1 MSGFLL
7 DTNVISELARAN
19 PDSRVVAFLS
29 EQEDVW
35 LSSILIHEV
44 EYGLRLLP
52 HGARRS
58 RLSETLSAIFEGYGD
73 RILPLDRAGAEWSA
87 EFRAQ
92 GRLAGHPIALGD
104 ALVAGVA
111 KAHGLTLATRNT
123 ADFAHL
129 AIETLNPWCTP

>member
-7 DTNVISELARAN
+7 DTNVLSELAKDA
-19 PDSRVVAFLS
+19 PDARVVAFLS

-58 RLSETLSAIFEGYGD
+58 RLSETLSAIFEGYDD

-92 GRLAGHPIALGD
+92 GRLAGRSIGLGD

-111 KAHGLTLATRNT
+111 KANGLTLATRST

-129 AIETLNPWCTP
+129 DLETLNPWRAP

>member
-7 DTNVISELARAN
+7 DTNVLSELARDA

-44 EYGLRLLP
+44 EFGLRLLP
-52 HGARRS
+52 PGARRS
-58 RLSETLSAIFEGYGD
+58 RLSEMLSAILEGYGD

-92 GRLAGHPIALGD
+92 ARRAGRPIDLGD

-123 ADFAHL
+123 ADFARL
-129 AIETLNPWCTP
+129 DLETTNPWRAP

>member
-7 DTNVISELARAN
+7 DTNVLSEVAKDA
-19 PDSRVVAFLS
+19 PDLRVVAFLT
-29 EQEDVW
+29 EQEDLW

-44 EYGLRLLP
+44 EFGLRLLP
-52 HGARRS
+52 HTPRRS
-58 RLSETLSAIFEGYGD
+58 RLSEMLSAIFEAYGD

-92 GRLAGHPIALGD
+92 ARLAGRPIDLGD

-111 KAHGLTLATRNT
+111 KANGLTLATRNT

-129 AIETLNPWCTP
+129 DLETLNPWRAS

>member
-7 DTNVISELARAN
+7 DTNVLSELARDA

-44 EYGLRLLP
+44 EFGLRLLP
-52 HGARRS
+52 LGARRS
-58 RLSETLSAIFEGYGD
+58 RLSEMLSAIFEGYDD
-73 RILPLDRAGAEWSA
+73 RVLPLDRAGAEWSA

-92 GRLAGHPIALGD
+92 ARRAGRPIDLGD

-123 ADFAHL
+123 ADFARL
-129 AIETLNPWCTP
+129 DLETTNPWRAP

>member
-1 MSGFLL
+1 MGEG
-7 DTNVISELARAN
+7 EL
-19 PDSRVVAFLS
+19 
-29 EQEDVW
+29 
-35 LSSILIHEV
+35 

-52 HGARRS
+52 PGARRNH
-58 RLSETLSAIFEGYGD
+58 LSETLSAIFERYGD

-92 GRLAGHPIALGD
+92 ARLAGRPIDLGD

-123 ADFAHL
+123 AGFAPL
-129 AIETLNPWCTP
+129 ELETTNPWRTP